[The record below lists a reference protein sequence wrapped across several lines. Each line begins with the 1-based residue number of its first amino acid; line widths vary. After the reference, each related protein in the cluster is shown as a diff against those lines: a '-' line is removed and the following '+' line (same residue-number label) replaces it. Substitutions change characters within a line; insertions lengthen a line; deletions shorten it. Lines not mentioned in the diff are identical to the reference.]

1 MPFYE
6 IIVCYKLTDSAYD
19 KTNVR
24 SRIGQRQVVCFEH
37 EKIAVRS
44 RKNTKCKDRNK
55 HPIRLFRSI
64 PNKNYND
71 ILKRCP
77 TSERCRS
84 KVESH
89 VGKKFGIFLRHH
101 RLKKTTE
108 GC

>member
-1 MPFYE
+1 MSGQGSVSDRLY
-6 IIVCYKLTDSAYD
+6 VSAMM
-19 KTNVR
+19 N
-24 SRIGQRQVVCFEH
+24 FEH
-37 EKIAVRS
+37 EKIVVRS

-55 HPIRLFRSI
+55 RPIRLFRSI

-89 VGKKFGIFLRHH
+89 VGKNSVFFCVIIA
-101 RLKKTTE
+101 
-108 GC
+108 